1 MLSLIVLVGI
11 LVALPPQASRVR
23 AADDPPMF
31 AVHDLASGELQKR
44 RTIPAGKF
52 CDADFGAELEG
63 IVTEMEQNKDSSET
77 IAQKLEEQF
86 KGIMERN
93 ANKFLCQKS
102 LWCDLG
108 ECKKRPSQPARNL
121 RSDDE
126 SVEAPRV
133 KKADEDHVSLMAKG
147 DKPKR
152 TTSAK
157 PKPSPTPKKAT
168 TSQGATKNETS
179 AATTNTIALSSFIVR
194 FTLLAIIAQVIPR
207 NLGD

>member
-1 MLSLIVLVGI
+1 MLSWIVLGI

-23 AADDPPMF
+23 AAEDPPMF

-44 RTIPAGKF
+44 RTIPPGKF

-63 IVTEMEQNKDSSET
+63 IVTEMEQNKDAQAA

-126 SVEAPRV
+126 PAPAELSRA
-133 KKADEDHVSLMAKG
+133 KKADADIINVNANAASDDTPSTADNSAKSSTSG
-147 DKPKR
+147 GNGGSE
-152 TTSAK
+152 TTS
-157 PKPSPTPKKAT
+157 
-168 TSQGATKNETS
+168 ETS
-179 AATTNTIALSSFIVR
+179 AATTNRIVVFSFVIR
-194 FTLLAIIAQVIPR
+194 FTLLSIIAQVIPL

>member
-1 MLSLIVLVGI
+1 MLSLIVLGI

-23 AADDPPMF
+23 AAEDPPMF

-63 IVTEMEQNKDSSET
+63 IVTEMEQNKDAEAV
-77 IAQKLEEQF
+77 IAQKLEDQF

-102 LWCDLG
+102 MWCDLG
-108 ECKKRPSQPARNL
+108 ECKRRPSQPARNF

-126 SVEAPRV
+126 PVEVPEVARV
-133 KKADEDHVSLMAKG
+133 KKEDVKIPNTVVSTSTPTAVNSTEETPSDSEDNDE
-147 DKPKR
+147 
-152 TTSAK
+152 TSTIA
-157 PKPSPTPKKAT
+157 
-168 TSQGATKNETS
+168 ETS
-179 AATTNTIALSSFIVR
+179 AATTNTIAVFSFAIR
-194 FTLLAIIAQVIPR
+194 ITLLSIIAQVIPR